1 MAIVVL
7 TPDLGDRGRIAAA
20 APEARFVAAAA
31 ALDAA
36 VEAGDVVVV
45 DATRAGALEAI
56 EAVTGRAAR
65 VVAFG
70 PHVAADVLAAAHAA
84 GAETVPRSRFFRDV
98 AAFTATKQS

>member
-1 MAIVVL
+1 MTVVAL

-20 APEARFVAAAA
+20 VPDARFVGAAA

-36 VEAGDVVVV
+36 VEPGDVVVV

-56 EAVTGRAAR
+56 EAVAGRAAR

-70 PHVAADVLAAAHAA
+70 PHVAADLLAAAHAA
-84 GAETVPRSRFFRDV
+84 GAESVPRSRFFRDP
-98 AAFTATKQS
+98 AAFTSTKQS